1 MTHLVSA
8 LRWYMLDQLGL
19 VGLGMHSALGVV
31 EVGVGPY
38 PPITNRHSFL
48 LLVIDI
54 IPCPS
59 FFIGLVDDELLY
71 SISLHLS
78 LNVSIINRSII
89 VVTVIQFPPNMYTL
103 LPIVQHEYNIIA
115 ARRQTER
122 NNEIIFIIAQ
132 VTV

>member
-19 VGLGMHSALGVV
+19 VGLGMYSALGVV

-38 PPITNRHSFL
+38 PQITNRHSFL

-59 FFIGLVDDELLY
+59 FFTGLVDDELLY
-71 SISLHLS
+71 SI
-78 LNVSIINRSII
+78 
-89 VVTVIQFPPNMYTL
+89 
-103 LPIVQHEYNIIA
+103 
-115 ARRQTER
+115 
-122 NNEIIFIIAQ
+122 
-132 VTV
+132 